1 MHFFRTLFLA
11 LLGAMEEGEEEEDE
25 EAARDRE
32 KQLIGAVQRVGASKD
47 PLALAE
53 LLTAFLQRLVL
64 QQGAAQQEGG
74 AVVGSQVRKRA
85 KALVKLLDKLSVT
98 KFMAAGSAP
107 TPDYD

>member
-98 KFMAAGSAP
+98 MFMAAGSAP